1 MSPASSAI
9 RALGKTSIG
18 RLARPTPDALFA
30 GLTLFLSALVVA
42 AFAASVTRWT
52 PMAFAAL
59 PLMLLSAAWIG
70 GGAAT
75 ALIGLLRPA
84 SPSVVP
90 AGWTPLGTTAI
101 LVTMC
106 GEDAV
111 PVAGHLAA
119 LRRSLLR
126 RELGER
132 TRIFVI
138 SDTSRDDRI
147 AAEEAALRDLIGAGD
162 IVYRRR
168 AVNTGR
174 KPGNIADW
182 LDQHGSDFD
191 YMLVLDS
198 DSRMS
203 ADRIHRMIWRI
214 ETRPTIG
221 LLQAGIALVPGQ
233 TRFGRHQ
240 RLSARLL
247 SPNFVRGFAAWT
259 GQTGN
264 YWGHNA
270 LIRVAA
276 FREAAHL
283 PLLPG
288 RAPFGGSILSH
299 DFVEAAW
306 VRRAGWTVELDADL
320 AGSAEDAPQTLEE
333 FHRRDRRWCQGNLQ
347 HLRLLREPGLHPVSR
362 LHLASGA
369 FSYLASPVWLILV
382 ALVASGAVPVEGV
395 LPVVLIALLLLMPK
409 FCALPSL
416 FRRARTLRRRAVVAR
431 AAVGELLMSALMAPI
446 VMVRQVGSVGAILLG
461 RDCGWKS
468 GRTPRLILPR
478 GSVEALAGIAI
489 GAFGLLPGT
498 ASIEWL
504 MPIVLPLLLAP
515 FLVRYL
521 DARA

>member
-1 MSPASSAI
+1 MSPAVSTL

-18 RLARPTPDALFA
+18 RLARPSPDIAFVA
-30 GLTLFLSALVVA
+30 LTLLLTAAVVA

-52 PMAFAAL
+52 PMAFATL
-59 PLMLLSAAWIG
+59 PLVFLSAAWIG

-75 ALIGLLRPA
+75 ALIGLLRPV
-84 SPSVVP
+84 SRSSMPTGWMP
-90 AGWTPLGTTAI
+90 AGTTAV

-106 GEDAV
+106 GEAAA
-111 PVAGHLAA
+111 PAAAHLAA

-126 RELGER
+126 RGLGER

-138 SDTSRDDRI
+138 SDTSGDTRI
-147 AAEEAALRDLIGAGD
+147 AAEEAALRDLIDAGD

-168 AVNTGR
+168 AVNIGR

-182 LDQHGSDFD
+182 LDQHGAEFD

-214 ETRPTIG
+214 ETRPSIG

-240 RLSARLL
+240 RLSSRLL

-270 LIRVAA
+270 MIRVAA

-283 PLLPG
+283 PILPG

-306 VRRAGWTVELDADL
+306 IRRAGWTVELDADL

-347 HLRLLREPGLHPVSR
+347 HLRLLREPGLHPLSR

-382 ALVASGAVPVEGV
+382 AVVASGAVPVEGA
-395 LPVVLIALLLLMPK
+395 LPVALIALLLLLPK

-416 FRRARTLRRRAVVAR
+416 IRRARTLRRRAVVAR
-431 AAVGELLMSALMAPI
+431 AAVGELLMSALMAPL
-446 VMVRQVGSVGAILLG
+446 VMVRQVGAVGSILLG

-468 GRTPRLILPR
+468 GRTPRFTLPR
-478 GSVEALAGIAI
+478 GMVEALAGAGIC
-489 GAFGLLPGT
+489 AFGLLPGT

-515 FLVRYL
+515 LLVRYL
-521 DARA
+521 DSEA

>member
-1 MSPASSAI
+1 MSPAVSTL

-18 RLARPTPDALFA
+18 RIARPSPEAIFV
-30 GLTLFLSALVVA
+30 GLTLALSAAVVMT
-42 AFAASVTRWT
+42 FAASVTRWT
-52 PMAFAAL
+52 PMAVAAL
-59 PLMLLSAAWIG
+59 PLVFLSAAWIG

-75 ALIGLLRPA
+75 AVIGLFRPA
-84 SPSVVP
+84 SRTTVP
-90 AGWTPLGTTAI
+90 AGWMPMGSTAI

-106 GEDAV
+106 GEPAR
-111 PVAGHLAA
+111 PVAKHLAA

-126 RELGER
+126 RGLGET

-138 SDTSRDDRI
+138 SDTFGTDRV
-147 AAEEAALRDLIGAGD
+147 AAEEAELQDLIDAGD

-168 AVNTGR
+168 AENTGR

-182 LDQHGSDFD
+182 LDRYGDGFD

-214 ETRPTIG
+214 ESRPSIG
-221 LLQAGIALVPGQ
+221 LLQAGIALVPGE
-233 TRFGRHQ
+233 TRFGRYQ
-240 RLSARLL
+240 RLSSRLL

-270 LIRVAA
+270 LIRVEA
-276 FREAAHL
+276 FRSAAHL
-283 PLLPG
+283 PVLPG
-288 RAPFGGSILSH
+288 RPPFGGSILSH

-306 VRRAGWTVELDADL
+306 IRRAGWAVELDADL
-320 AGSAEDAPQTLEE
+320 AGSGEDGPQTLEE

-347 HLRLLREPGLHPVSR
+347 HLRLLREPGLHPLSR

-382 ALVASGAVPVEGV
+382 AVVASGAVAVEGV
-395 LPVVLIALLLLMPK
+395 LPVLLIALLLLLPK
-409 FCALPSL
+409 ICALPSL
-416 FRRARTLRRRAVVAR
+416 FRRARTLRRRTVVAR
-431 AAVGELLMSALMAPI
+431 AALGELLLSALIAPL
-446 VMVRQVGSVGAILLG
+446 VMVRQVGSVGSILLG

-468 GRTPRLILPR
+468 GRASRFTLPR
-478 GSVEALAGIAI
+478 GTVEALAGAGIA
-489 GAFGLLPGT
+489 AFGLLPGT

-504 MPIVLPLLLAP
+504 MPIVLPLLFAP
-515 FLVRYL
+515 LLVRYL
-521 DARA
+521 DSQA